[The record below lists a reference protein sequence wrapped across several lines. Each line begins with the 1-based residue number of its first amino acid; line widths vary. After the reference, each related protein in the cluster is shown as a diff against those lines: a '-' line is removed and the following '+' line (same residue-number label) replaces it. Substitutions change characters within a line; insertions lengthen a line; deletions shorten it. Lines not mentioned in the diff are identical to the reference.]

1 MTKKTVK
8 NIDITG
14 KRVLLRVDFNVPMT
28 RDGVISDDSR
38 IRATLPTFRYLIN
51 HRARIIACSHL
62 GRPKGRVVETL
73 RMTPVAKRLSELLKR
88 PVQSLT
94 DCIGPVVEEAVST
107 MQEGDVILLENL
119 RFHAGEEAN
128 DPGFSLA
135 LSRLGDVYVNDAF
148 GASHRSHA
156 SVTGVVSYLPAV
168 SGFLMEKELD
178 MLGGLLATPERP
190 FAAVIG
196 GAKVSGKLGMLENI
210 QKKVDILIIGGG
222 MAATFFKSRGYCV
235 GASLV
240 EDDKLQYVKDLSGMA
255 TSLGVSLLLPSDVV
269 ITRDPDGSGEI
280 QTVPV
285 TGIPDGWAIVDIG
298 PDTLDE
304 FSRELNRCRTVF
316 WNGPMGVFEVPQF
329 SHGTC
334 TLASVIAGLDAITV
348 IGGGST
354 AEVVTELKL
363 AGKISHVSTGGGASL
378 QFLSGEELPGV
389 AALPDIREGR

>member
-135 LSRLGDVYVNDAF
+135 LSRLGDIYVNDAF

-156 SVTGVVSYLPAV
+156 SVTGVVSNLPAV

-178 MLGGLLATPERP
+178 MLGGLLATPGP
-190 FAAVIG
+190 FPAWG
-196 GAKVSGKLGMLENI
+196 CLC
-210 QKKVDILIIGGG
+210 Q
-222 MAATFFKSRGYCV
+222 
-235 GASLV
+235 
-240 EDDKLQYVKDLSGMA
+240 
-255 TSLGVSLLLPSDVV
+255 
-269 ITRDPDGSGEI
+269 
-280 QTVPV
+280 
-285 TGIPDGWAIVDIG
+285 
-298 PDTLDE
+298 
-304 FSRELNRCRTVF
+304 
-316 WNGPMGVFEVPQF
+316 
-329 SHGTC
+329 
-334 TLASVIAGLDAITV
+334 
-348 IGGGST
+348 
-354 AEVVTELKL
+354 
-363 AGKISHVSTGGGASL
+363 
-378 QFLSGEELPGV
+378 
-389 AALPDIREGR
+389 